1 MLTGGITPFER
12 GDGRGVLHTK
22 TTARLKRERGLS
34 GRALPREADGRIAV
48 GAVREGAVE
57 RIKLVAELGK
67 RVQCLHHR
75 TLQILV
81 DLSRGIVM
89 TIDIAAIVGLA
100 QQLHVVLAGKRADI
114 VDLRNARQEEL
125 HRASRNIVLIVASQ
139 RRIVGAVDLI
149 QVKIGCGGTGSGL
162 RFAVSVRMNG
172 VHEIVDILI
181 RHEPLER
188 TVQLIGTDVDHADAI
203 MRVKHG
209 DGIVRTDVGPMRDRL
224 NVTGIQR
231 VQQQRRKREIVDAI
245 DLRRNLNLL
254 LVVGMHFDEDF
265 QAALDTLLTQTGD
278 ELERLRS
285 HEAACAGFLSAVA
298 DGVETNVADVGCG
311 HLIENRHQV
320 FPTLVGIRVN
330 VDLLRGET
338 DPNQAGLACELV
350 VGERQARTRTVDAG
364 QILFG
369 GAVRE
374 DGAHG
379 QEHRVILGFL
389 ALFKH
394 VLELLGLPAHVVDD
408 GVDHDAVGLGKFG
421 DIVPAAEARV
431 DLGVVDGVEACI
443 RAVEWSEER
452 QDMHAVIHAVET
464 GTQDVGHRAKS
475 AIAETIGVSDEL
487 HSVFHGT
494 SLGSWMRM
502 QCVHICLFVVYV
514 FAYSRMYRTGS
525 ILPRKGRQCPVAQ

>member
-1 MLTGGITPFER
+1 
-12 GDGRGVLHTK
+12 
-22 TTARLKRERGLS
+22 
-34 GRALPREADGRIAV
+34 
-48 GAVREGAVE
+48 
-57 RIKLVAELGK
+57 
-67 RVQCLHHR
+67 
-75 TLQILV
+75 
-81 DLSRGIVM
+81 
-89 TIDIAAIVGLA
+89 
-100 QQLHVVLAGKRADI
+100 
-114 VDLRNARQEEL
+114 
-125 HRASRNIVLIVASQ
+125 
-139 RRIVGAVDLI
+139 
-149 QVKIGCGGTGSGL
+149 
-162 RFAVSVRMNG
+162 
-172 VHEIVDILI
+172 
-181 RHEPLER
+181 
-188 TVQLIGTDVDHADAI
+188 

-311 HLIENRHQV
+311 HLIENRHQI

-502 QCVHICLFVVYV
+502 QCVHVCLFVVYV